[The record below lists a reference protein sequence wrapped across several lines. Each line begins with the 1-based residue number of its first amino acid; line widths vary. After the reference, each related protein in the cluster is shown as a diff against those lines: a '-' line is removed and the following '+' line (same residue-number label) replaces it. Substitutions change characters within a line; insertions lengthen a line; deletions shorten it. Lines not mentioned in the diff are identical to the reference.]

1 MCEHF
6 SVESLFPE
14 LHQLIRPEHLFAGYY
29 DVTVTFDLLDAKCH
43 WFIFFSLLNFHLQ
56 LFVALFIWF
65 VGQRC
70 FTWGHSHLRHLYQM
84 CVLSVRHIWVKTAN
98 KSLANDVNEPWSQ
111 TIDYTCVMFVF
122 RVWADS
128 VKVCF
133 SGIITHLVWD
143 QSSYCHSANQTAGT
157 STDLYGR
164 ALWNLSEDHDAAVLI
179 GSHLFPLLI
188 HLDQWQR
195 WRSEWQKEEFSF

>member
-14 LHQLIRPEHLFAGYY
+14 LRRLIRPEHLFAGYY

-128 VKVCF
+128 VSVF
-133 SGIITHLVWD
+133 QWDNHTSGLGPIQLLSQCKSNSRNIHWPLWACSLEPLWGSRCSGSDWVAPFPPSHPLGPVAALEIGMTE
-143 QSSYCHSANQTAGT
+143 
-157 STDLYGR
+157 GR
-164 ALWNLSEDHDAAVLI
+164 I
-179 GSHLFPLLI
+179 
-188 HLDQWQR
+188 
-195 WRSEWQKEEFSF
+195 